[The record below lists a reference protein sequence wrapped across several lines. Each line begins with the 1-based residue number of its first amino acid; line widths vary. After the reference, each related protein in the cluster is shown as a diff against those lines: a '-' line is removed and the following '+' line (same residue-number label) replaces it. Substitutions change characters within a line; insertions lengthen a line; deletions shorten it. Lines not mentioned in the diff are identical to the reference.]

1 MHPCCG
7 VIMSNDI
14 ADSPVMEKMDDN
26 QGLMI
31 IRDASYKH
39 YLTIYVSF
47 FSEAFNINMK
57 KYSYNYDF
65 HVLLFSFVT

>member
-1 MHPCCG
+1 MHPGSG
-7 VIMSNDI
+7 VITSCEI

-31 IRDASYKH
+31 IHDASYKH

-47 FSEAFNINMK
+47 FQTHLRKI
-57 KYSYNYDF
+57 
-65 HVLLFSFVT
+65 